1 MQISKYFILKFSFL
15 EWQTSPS
22 IPVIQ
27 ISTISNNRLDEIDN
41 EDDGVE
47 DNQKEM
53 QSLL

>member
-1 MQISKYFILKFSFL
+1 MFL
-15 EWQTSPS
+15 IIYLIEWQTSPS
-22 IPVIQ
+22 IPFTQ

-41 EDDGVE
+41 DDEFE